1 MTMAMDRRSVLA
13 GMAAGSGLLLGG
25 CSENPPT
32 YGNLLRMGDWFTY
45 NAQRLMIPRGVLAR
59 EYDRSQI
66 TSTIG
71 VGTVN
76 PGNDHEPAFNAA
88 AGPQWAK
95 MVANDFKDFALE
107 VTGAVARPGRYS
119 LDALMRFKART
130 QITRHTC
137 EEGWS
142 AISEW
147 TGVPLRTVLEHAGIK
162 PQARFAKFETF
173 DIYQDS
179 IDMVDVMHPQTI
191 LAYGMN
197 GARLPHGNGAP
208 LRLRVETQLGYKSV
222 KYLRRIVVT
231 EHFDDG
237 GKFGNIATGYSWFAG
252 I

>member
-1 MTMAMDRRSVLA
+1 MDMSRRTVLA

-32 YGNLLRMGDWFTY
+32 YGNVLRMGDWFTY
-45 NAQRLMIPRGVLAR
+45 NAQRLLIQRGVLAR
-59 EYDRSQI
+59 EYDRGDI

-76 PGNDHEPAFNAA
+76 PGNDHEPGFNPGG
-88 AGPQWAK
+88 GPLWAQLA
-95 MVANDFKDFALE
+95 ANDFKDWAIE
-107 VTGAVARPGRYS
+107 VVGAVARPGRYS

-147 TGVPLRTVLEHAGIK
+147 TGVPLRAVLEHAGIK
-162 PQARFAKFETF
+162 PSARFVKFETF
-173 DIYQDS
+173 DAYQDS
-179 IDMVDVMHPQTI
+179 IDMFDVLHPQTI

-197 GARLPHGNGAP
+197 GAHLPHGHGAP
-208 LRLRVETQLGYKSV
+208 LRVRVETQLGYKSV
-222 KYLRRIVVT
+222 KFLRRIVVT

-237 GKFGNIATGYSWFAG
+237 GKNGNIAAGYSWFAG